1 MAPNMAVIMAVIM
14 AGADGV
20 LLRAIA
26 RGALI
31 LGVFAVV
38 GTVLV
43 AGSYQLTRERIQAN
57 EREALLK
64 RLHQVIPEVS
74 YDNDLF
80 GDVIE
85 VHAPELLGTVRP
97 VTIYRARKDGR
108 VTAAVLT
115 PVAPDGYN
123 GRIELLVGVR
133 PDGRVSGVRVLSH
146 AETPGLGDGIEVER
160 SDWMRGFRGRSLGDP
175 PATRWQVKRDGGVF
189 DQFTGATITP
199 RAVVG
204 AVRRTLE
211 YVAKNE
217 QWLFASAE
225 EPPTEAKKQ

>member
-1 MAPNMAVIMAVIM
+1 MAPAMIM
-14 AGADGV
+14 AGADGT
-20 LLRAIA
+20 LLRSISRA
-26 RGALI
+26 ALI

-43 AGSYQLTRERIQAN
+43 AGSYMLTRERIEAN

-80 GDVIE
+80 ADVVE
-85 VHAPELLGTVRP
+85 VHSPQLLGTERP
-97 VTIYRARKDGR
+97 VTVYRARKGGR
-108 VTAAVLT
+108 VTAVVLT

-123 GRIELLVGVR
+123 GRIRLLVGVR
-133 PDGRVSGVRVLSH
+133 PDGRVSAVRVLSH
-146 AETPGLGDGIEVER
+146 AETPGLGDAIEVER
-160 SDWMRGFRGRSLGDP
+160 SDWIRDFRGRSLGNP
-175 PATRWQVKRDGGVF
+175 PASRWRVKRDGGVF

-204 AVRRTLE
+204 AVRRTLK
-211 YVAKNE
+211 YVEKNE
-217 QWLFASAE
+217 QWLFAAE
-225 EPPTEAKKQ
+225 EPPTEAMKQ

>member
-1 MAPNMAVIMAVIM
+1 MARVM
-14 AGADGV
+14 AGADGT
-20 LLRAIA
+20 LLRSVIRAA
-26 RGALI
+26 VT

-43 AGSYQLTRERIQAN
+43 AGSYVLTRERIEAN

-80 GDVIE
+80 ADVIE
-85 VHAPELLGTVRP
+85 VRSPELLGTQQP
-97 VTIYRARKDGR
+97 VTVYRARMGER

-123 GRIELLVGVR
+123 GRIRLLVGVL

-146 AETPGLGDGIEVER
+146 SETPGLGDAIEVER
-160 SDWMRGFRGRSLGDP
+160 SDWIRDFRGRSLGNP
-175 PATRWQVKRDGGVF
+175 PATRWRVKRDGGVF

-204 AVRRTLE
+204 AVRRTLK
-211 YVAKNE
+211 YVARNE
-217 QWLFASAE
+217 QWLFGAE
-225 EPPTEAKKQ
+225 EPPTEAMKQ